1 MTWEY
6 LDRDLSGVMGLN
18 FYTIFGATDQRIAI
32 WWNSLTLTLCHNW
45 EKIET
50 RSNNCSIG
58 LHYICITMA
67 AMMCSVFNHQ
77 VYPIKGKK
85 EFLPGDAYAKDLA
98 WWFIFLPVTL
108 ITRQFRDRI
117 LWCPEQIEANWCIIF
132 RGIHWNHQCWVEFEI
147 VHFCT
152 SALLS
157 LSKMFHPNALFLHL
171 WKLWVGTTL
180 NIVF

>member
-1 MTWEY
+1 
-6 LDRDLSGVMGLN
+6 MGLN
-18 FYTIFGATDQRIAI
+18 FYTIFGATDQRIGI
-32 WWNSLTLTLCHNW
+32 WWSSLTLTLCHNW

-117 LWCPEQIEANWCIIF
+117 LWCPEQMANWGQLVQNFSWHPLKPPMLSWIWDCPLLYKCSSLTLKNVSSKCIIF
-132 RGIHWNHQCWVEFEI
+132 AFVE
-147 VHFCT
+147 
-152 SALLS
+152 
-157 LSKMFHPNALFLHL
+157 
-171 WKLWVGTTL
+171 TL
-180 NIVF
+180 GRDNT